1 MKPLEVEI
9 LHKTQLL
16 SVDHEYE
23 IECLA
28 SGARPSA
35 NITWFLGDKPVE
47 RIALKVSTS
56 RCSLDLASECADYH
70 LYHMMKGVYVHIL

>member
-9 LHKTQLL
+9 LHKTRLL
-16 SVDHEYE
+16 SMDREYE

-28 SGARPSA
+28 TGSRPTA

-47 RIALKVSTS
+47 RIALKVS
-56 RCSLDLASECADYH
+56 
-70 LYHMMKGVYVHIL
+70 VQV